1 MAELKGF
8 TPPLSA
14 TGASS
19 LVPDPPWHYSG
30 EMLTLEYRTDPDRV
44 IELLPD
50 PLEPAED
57 PGAVALVFADWQTCR
72 DDRQELL
79 DPVRLQYKEAF
90 FVVGCRYRGAPA
102 SRCVYIWVDR
112 DMPMLRGWIQ
122 GYPKKLGSIWMSRPI
137 TVGKAGPRLA
147 PGETLAATIAAN
159 DRRLV
164 EATLTLEHVTDT
176 GGQVNAYPMHHTRL
190 FPSLDFTRPP
200 SVNELVTMRSYDV
213 ETTELWEGEPDVRLF
228 RSPVEEFDLLQPREM
243 LRGYYQS
250 VGFTF
255 GVGEVLE
262 DYTRR

>member
-1 MAELKGF
+1 MSELKGF

-14 TGASS
+14 TGRSS
-19 LVPDPPWHYSG
+19 LVPPPPWHYSG
-30 EMLTLEYRTDPDRV
+30 EMMTLEYRTDPDRV

-50 PLEPAED
+50 ELEPAED

-90 FVVGCRYRGAPA
+90 FVVGCRYHGKPA

-122 GYPKKLGSIWMSRPI
+122 GYPKKLGSIWMSRPV

-147 PGETLAATIAAN
+147 PGETLAGSIAAN

-164 EATLTLEHVTDT
+164 DATLTLAGPADR
-176 GGQVNAYPMHHTRL
+176 GGDVNAYPMHHTRY

-200 SVNELVTMRSYDV
+200 SINELVTMRSYDV
-213 ETTELWEGEPDVRLF
+213 ETTELWEGEPEIRLYP
-228 RSPVEEFDLLQPREM
+228 SPVEEFDLLQPKEM

-255 GVGEVLE
+255 GGGEVLE
-262 DYTRR
+262 DHTR

>member
-14 TGASS
+14 TGKSS
-19 LVPDPPWHYSG
+19 LVPTPPWHYSG
-30 EMLTLEYRTDPDRV
+30 EMLTIEYRTDPDRV

-57 PGAVALVFADWQTCR
+57 PGAVAIVFADWQTCR

-90 FVVGCRYRGAPA
+90 FVVGARYRGTPA

-147 PGETLAATIAAN
+147 AGETLAATIAAS

-164 EATLTLEHVTDT
+164 EATLTLERVTDT
-176 GGQVNAYPMHHTRL
+176 GGTVNAYPMHHTRY
-190 FPSLDFTRPP
+190 FPSLDFAAPP

-213 ETTELWEGEPDVRLF
+213 ETGPLWVGDPELRLF
-228 RSPVEEFDLLQPREM
+228 PSPVEEFDLLAPTEM
-243 LRGYYQS
+243 LKGYYQS

-262 DYTRR
+262 DYTAP

>member
-1 MAELKGF
+1 MADLKGF

-14 TGASS
+14 TGTSS
-19 LVPDPPWHYSG
+19 LVPTPPWHYSG
-30 EMLTLEYRTDPDRV
+30 EMMTLEYRTDPDRV

-79 DPVRLQYKEAF
+79 DPVRMQYKEAF
-90 FVVGCRYRGAPA
+90 FVVGCRYQGKPA
-102 SRCVYIWVDR
+102 SRCAYIWVDR
-112 DMPMLRGWIQ
+112 DMPLLRGWIQ

-147 PGETLAATIAAN
+147 PGETFAATIAAN

-164 EATLTLEHVTDT
+164 EGYLRLEGMAER
-176 GGQVNAYPMHHTRL
+176 GGEVNAYPMHHTRM
-190 FPSLDFTRPP
+190 FPSLDFTQPP

-213 ETTELWEGEPDVRLF
+213 ETGDLWVGEPDVRLF
-228 RSPVEEFDLLQPREM
+228 PSPVEEFDLLAPMEM
-243 LRGYYQS
+243 LKGYYQT

-262 DYTRR
+262 DYAGR